1 MSGFARNSC
10 FFKYS
15 VLTEILM
22 RYVILLLLLPLC
34 ANGTPAQN
42 TPSAAI
48 GLPEGNPSAVNCPS
62 GQYLAGFNI
71 WSKPQ
76 MSGFSPYCVAMQS
89 DGRWQGS
96 PQIHLD
102 LSLGDALTGS
112 QRLDM
117 FCPRDNYASGLAGL
131 SQVYGIHGIVQL
143 TLYCHN
149 VKAGTSTGLATQAT
163 PGISTT
169 DWPPAQCADTLVA
182 IGAYASVHDAEF
194 IQLGLNCA
202 PTKPGIA
209 QARFQSAA
217 KSNSLIVAQPH
228 LLAPGAV
235 AAQSAGSLNWSQSA
249 RHPSALSRGALGNGA
264 MPSSSMPGSSA
275 SMAPSSA
282 LRNPIAAAPANQP
295 PVPIAVETVT
305 AVSAQSTRPNRLN
318 RPYAEPALR
327 TNPAPGVPVQTAA
340 SSKLDQAGIIIVGG
354 KSAAINATAVRVQP
368 PALKPANAAPAQ

>member
-1 MSGFARNSC
+1 
-10 FFKYS
+10 
-15 VLTEILM
+15 
-22 RYVILLLLLPLC
+22 
-34 ANGTPAQN
+34 
-42 TPSAAI
+42 
-48 GLPEGNPSAVNCPS
+48 
-62 GQYLAGFNI
+62 
-71 WSKPQ
+71 

-102 LSLGDALTGS
+102 LSLGDALPGS

-117 FCPRDNYASGLAGL
+117 FCPRDNYAYGLAGL

-169 DWPPAQCADTLVA
+169 DWPPAQCADRLVA

-217 KSNSLIVAQPH
+217 KSNSNSVIAAQPH

-264 MPSSSMPGSSA
+264 MPSSSMPSSSMPGSSA
-275 SMAPSSA
+275 SIAPSSA
-282 LRNPIAAAPANQP
+282 LRNSIAAAPANQP

-305 AVSAQSTRPNRLN
+305 AVSAQSTRPNRPN
-318 RPYAEPALR
+318 RPYPEPALR

-354 KSAAINATAVRVQP
+354 KSAAINPTAVRVQP